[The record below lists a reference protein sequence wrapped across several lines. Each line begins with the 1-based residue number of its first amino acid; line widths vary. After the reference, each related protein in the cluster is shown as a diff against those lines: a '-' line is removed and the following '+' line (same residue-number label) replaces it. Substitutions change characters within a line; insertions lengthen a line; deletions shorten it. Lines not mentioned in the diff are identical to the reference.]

1 MNGGVHMKV
10 MVVDDSAFL
19 RKVIAD
25 LLQSMPNVEVSQ
37 QARNGKQALEMLA
50 NEQPDL
56 VLLDVEMPILN
67 GIETLKQIKANYD
80 LPVVMLS
87 ALSNKEITIEAL
99 ELGAADFVEKPTNI
113 MVIGQEWS
121 QDFYNKLI
129 SIHGQRRRMARPR
142 LTQKK
147 INPLDTEVTS
157 IKTEGVAKD
166 KLRSGQLPSQVQAL
180 VIGAST
186 GGPKA
191 LLRVITSLPAQLK
204 IPVFIVQHMPKGFT
218 TSFAQRMNDESK
230 VTVVEAQQGM
240 RITNQVYLCPG
251 DYHMTIEN
259 NRINLNQEPKLHGTR
274 PAVDY
279 LFKSAAELYGNH
291 LVGLILTGMGRDGGA
306 GMQQIANRGGYNIA
320 QSKETCVVYGMPR
333 YAVELGAVHEVL
345 DLDTIANKIR
355 QIVG

>member
-1 MNGGVHMKV
+1 MKV

-19 RKVIAD
+19 RKVIID
-25 LLQSMPNVEVSQ
+25 LLQSMPDIEVAQ
-37 QARNGKQALEMLA
+37 QARNGKQALELLE

-67 GIETLKQIKANYD
+67 GIETLKAIKAKYD

-87 ALSNKEITIEAL
+87 ALSNKEVTIEAL

-129 SIHGQRRRMARPR
+129 SIHSQRRRITRPNR
-142 LTQKK
+142 VSKVNTKPSVNELEPSKVESVPK
-147 INPLDTEVTS
+147 E
-157 IKTEGVAKD
+157 

-191 LLRVITSLPAQLK
+191 LLKVVTSLPTPLK
-204 IPVFIVQHMPKGFT
+204 VPVFIVQHMPKGFT

-279 LFKSAAELYGNH
+279 LFKSAADVYGNH
-291 LVGLILTGMGRDGGA
+291 LVALILTGMGRDGGL

-320 QSKETCVVYGMPR
+320 QNKETCVVYGMPR

-345 DLDTIANKIR
+345 DLDTIANKIK

>member
-1 MNGGVHMKV
+1 MKV

-25 LLQSMPNVEVSQ
+25 LLQSMPDVEVSQ

-113 MVIGQEWS
+113 MVIDQEWS

-129 SIHGQRRRMARPR
+129 SIHGQRRRMERPR
-142 LTQKK
+142 LTQTK
-147 INPLDTEVTS
+147 IKPLDTEVTS

-204 IPVFIVQHMPKGFT
+204 VPVFIVQHMPKGFT

-279 LFKSAAELYGNH
+279 LFKSAAEFYSNH